1 MQASEWQTVFRYK
14 TFLPEKSNAHFQ
26 CVAGGSP
33 ERWASSGRRVPPSH
47 QSSVMTR
54 RPVTTTT
61 LHKTLPCGCWKEL
74 ALHVRNPH
82 PLSRGTPYWASE
94 KITSFQQTLMVQH

>member
-33 ERWASSGRRVPPSH
+33 ERWASSDV
-47 QSSVMTR
+47 V
-54 RPVTTTT
+54 
-61 LHKTLPCGCWKEL
+61 C
-74 ALHVRNPH
+74 H
-82 PLSRGTPYWASE
+82 PLTRAAS
-94 KITSFQQTLMVQH
+94 